1 MLTDN
6 EIRGIA
12 EDSLQFKGF
21 AQTLEEIITTSE
33 TPITIGV
40 YGAWGSGKTSL
51 MRMTQRIY

>member
-12 EDSLQFKGF
+12 EDTLQFKVF

-33 TPITIGV
+33 TPITIG
-40 YGAWGSGKTSL
+40 
-51 MRMTQRIY
+51 RH

>member
-12 EDSLQFKGF
+12 EDSLQFKAF

-33 TPITIGV
+33 TPITLGV
-40 YGAWGSGKTSL
+40 YGAWGAGKTSL
-51 MRMTQRIY
+51 MRMTQDN